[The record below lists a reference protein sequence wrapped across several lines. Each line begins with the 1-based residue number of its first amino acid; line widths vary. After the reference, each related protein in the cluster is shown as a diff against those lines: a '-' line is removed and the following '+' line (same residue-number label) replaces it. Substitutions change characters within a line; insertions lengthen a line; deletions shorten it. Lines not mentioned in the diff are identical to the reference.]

1 MGMGSTLASPPVPA
15 LTCCLAF
22 PATPAPQS
30 SSLIFLGRL
39 IPAWVLP
46 PQVGAIASSRRHQQR
61 LQLLCVQLGDQRSF
75 QGRAL
80 QLLNEDLGIGQ
91 GLPAAPGSVV
101 REGAPSQARGP
112 YVELMCVCARKKR
125 FGIPTLSAG
134 IQSCPRE
141 GKRVPERCRW
151 RPQDPF
157 GPFFARA
164 PQRLSET
171 EELAL
176 SAALRLPCALRVS
189 GAMGWAPGPSSRS
202 DKV

>member
-15 LTCCLAF
+15 LACCLAF

-46 PQVGAIASSRRHQQR
+46 PQVGTIASSRRHQQR

-91 GLPAAPGSVV
+91 GLPTAPGSVV

-112 YVELMCVCARKKR
+112 YVEQSSCVCAPVRR
-125 FGIPTLSAG
+125 GLGF
-134 IQSCPRE
+134 QH
-141 GKRVPERCRW
+141 
-151 RPQDPF
+151 
-157 GPFFARA
+157 
-164 PQRLSET
+164 
-171 EELAL
+171 
-176 SAALRLPCALRVS
+176 
-189 GAMGWAPGPSSRS
+189 
-202 DKV
+202 